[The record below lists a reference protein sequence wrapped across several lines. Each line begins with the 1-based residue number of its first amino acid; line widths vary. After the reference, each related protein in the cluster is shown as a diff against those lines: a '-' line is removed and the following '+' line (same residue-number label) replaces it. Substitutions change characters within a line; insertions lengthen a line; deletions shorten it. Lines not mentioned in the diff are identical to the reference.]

1 MTPTWAITAKWST
14 IPLAALL
21 FAVPL
26 VAVPAAADQTDDA
39 FVAALEKRGI
49 VFPSDD
55 AAVAM
60 ARTVC
65 AKLDEGQKPAGL
77 ALALAKTTVPSAR
90 DAGYFIGASVA
101 FYCPEH
107 RSDAGIAVPPP
118 GG

>member
-1 MTPTWAITAKWST
+1 MIRTWAIAVRWST
-14 IPLAALL
+14 ISLAALL
-21 FAVPL
+21 FA
-26 VAVPAAADQTDDA
+26 APAAADQTDDA
-39 FVAALEKRGI
+39 FVGALEERGI

-65 AKLDEGQKPAGL
+65 DKLDAGQTPAGL
-77 ALALAKTTVPSAR
+77 TLSLARNTVLSAR

-101 FYCPEH
+101 FYCPQH
-107 RSDAGIAVPPP
+107 RSDAGIAEPPP